1 MHISIG
7 NSAVITCHSVFDKS
21 LRFSYVSRILQYVVR
36 SILVVVVYV
45 NKCVNDKMVEHVF
58 ALSGNY

>member
-1 MHISIG
+1 MYKYLIK
-7 NSAVITCHSVFDKS
+7 V
-21 LRFSYVSRILQYVVR
+21 YVSRTFHTILQYVVR

-45 NKCVNDKMVEHVF
+45 NKCVNGKMIEHVF